1 MGRIPEET
9 VREVRDRV
17 DIVDLIGRYVDLRK
31 AGRNHK
37 GLCPFHDEK
46 TPSFNV
52 NPDRQAFYCFGC
64 QEGGSAFTFLM
75 KHENLSFP
83 EAVRVLARECGI
95 EIPETSGGDSG
106 SSEPLFEANR
116 IAHQLY
122 RDALATAEA
131 APARDYLEGRGIDD
145 ELIERF
151 EIGYAPNRWDTVA
164 GVLAREGIPARV
176 GETVGLLARRDSG
189 GHSGGHY
196 DRLRG
201 RVVFPICDVRGRC
214 LGFGGRAIFD
224 DQEPKYLNTPETP
237 IFHKREALYGFP
249 LALEGIRRS
258 GRVIVCEGYF
268 DRIALHRAGLPEA
281 VATCGT
287 ALTDGHGRE
296 LRRRSGQ
303 IVLLFDGD
311 EAGQNAMEKALD
323 TLLPTGLRVRAA
335 LLAPGEDPDSFL
347 QERGAPA
354 LATLV
359 DKAPDALEVVIQR
372 ALRGGCSTPSEKS
385 AAVGHA
391 APFIARI
398 ENPVERSAY
407 TRRLAL
413 ATDSDDGAVDT
424 IVRGFLAKLRV
435 AAARGQQGRQPAA
448 SVAHESAGS
457 APYKTAPYKT
467 AAGADKTAAD
477 AHKTAAG
484 AGRGPAGTEGAERK
498 LAELAQLLFKK
509 PALVTLEVRE
519 RIEEILP
526 DGSWKSILRHLMAA
540 ALDGRVDRS
549 GAIDLL
555 HVEGELDAEAG
566 ARLHEIAVSELF
578 EEIESSPDAILE
590 DHLGW
595 FAKQRRVAASRD
607 LRRKLSDP
615 QADVDALLAERQR
628 QLEEKRTAHGI
639 ATEPVP

>member
-1 MGRIPEET
+1 MPLGRIPEDT
-9 VREVRDRV
+9 VREIRDRV

-83 EAVRVLARECGI
+83 EAVRALAHECGV
-95 EIPETSGGDSG
+95 EIPETAGGESG

-116 IAHQLY
+116 VAHQLY
-122 RDALATAEA
+122 RDALASAEA
-131 APARDYLEGRGIDD
+131 APAREYLEGRGLEA

-151 EIGYAPNRWDTVA
+151 GIGYAPNRWDAVA
-164 GVLAREGIPARV
+164 GALAREQIPARV
-176 GETVGLLARRDSG
+176 GETVGLLARRD
-189 GHSGGHY
+189 SGGHY

-214 LGFGGRAIFD
+214 VGFGGRAIFD

-237 IFHKREALYGFP
+237 IFRKREALYGFP
-249 LALEGIRRS
+249 FALEGIRRAD
-258 GRVIVCEGYF
+258 RVIVCEGYF
-268 DRIALHRAGLPEA
+268 DRIALHRAGLVEA

-296 LRRRSGQ
+296 LRRRTGQ
-303 IVLLFDGD
+303 VVLLFDGD
-311 EAGQNAMEKALD
+311 DAGQNAMEKALG
-323 TLLPTGLRVRAA
+323 TLLPAGLRVRAA
-335 LLAPGEDPDSFL
+335 LLPPGDDPDSFL
-347 QERGAPA
+347 LDRGAPA

-372 ALRGGCSTPSEKS
+372 ALRAGCSTPSEKS
-385 AAVGHA
+385 AAVGHV

-413 ATDSDDGAVDT
+413 ATDSDEGAVDAV
-424 IVRGFLAKLRV
+424 VRGSVAKQRAV
-435 AAARGQQGRQPAA
+435 AARGQQGRE
-448 SVAHESAGS
+448 HTDG
-457 APYKTAPYKT
+457 
-467 AAGADKTAAD
+467 AAGARPGSPSGPIAA
-477 AHKTAAG
+477 AP
-484 AGRGPAGTEGAERK
+484 GRRPAGSDGAERK

-509 PALVTLEVRE
+509 PNLVTCEVQE
-519 RIEEILP
+519 RIEQIVP
-526 DGSWKSILRHLMAA
+526 DGSWKSILRHIMAA
-540 ALDGRVDRS
+540 ALEGQVDAA

-555 HVEGELDAEAG
+555 RVEEELDAEAG
-566 ARLHEIAVSELF
+566 SRLHEIAVSELF
-578 EEIESSPDAILE
+578 EEMEMSPDEILE

-595 FAKQRRVAASRD
+595 FTKQRRVAAGRD

-615 QADVDALLAERQR
+615 EADVDALLAERQR
-628 QLEEKRTAHGI
+628 QLEEKRAAHGI
-639 ATEPVP
+639 TTEPVRQMFE